1 MRFLATW
8 KERFGETD
16 GLPLGHMLTHNNSQQ
31 TTRQLRPFGMFVLCV
46 CVCGGGGVCEGRGRE
61 SVCVYVCFLSGSM
74 EICDIIFAWWMMSSK
89 NSVDANLHVAEG
101 KKKKKKLVMVISLL
115 GLLFHRVSSEQAK
128 MCVYG

>member
-1 MRFLATW
+1 
-8 KERFGETD
+8 
-16 GLPLGHMLTHNNSQQ
+16 
-31 TTRQLRPFGMFVLCV
+31 
-46 CVCGGGGVCEGRGRE
+46 
-61 SVCVYVCFLSGSM
+61 M